1 MYIEEY
7 NHKRIQVSCPDC
19 KNNPC
24 IVDNHREE
32 TYCPVCGLI
41 LQDNTL
47 PSITSIIEEVNK
59 DDMKIRE
66 VLWRRRLH

>member
-1 MYIEEY
+1 MQIQEY

-19 KNNPC
+19 KQNPC
-24 IVDNHREE
+24 IIDSHRQE
-32 TYCPVCGLI
+32 TYCPQCGLI

-47 PSITSIIEEVNK
+47 PSIMAIIEKENEEDK
-59 DDMKIRE
+59 KIRE